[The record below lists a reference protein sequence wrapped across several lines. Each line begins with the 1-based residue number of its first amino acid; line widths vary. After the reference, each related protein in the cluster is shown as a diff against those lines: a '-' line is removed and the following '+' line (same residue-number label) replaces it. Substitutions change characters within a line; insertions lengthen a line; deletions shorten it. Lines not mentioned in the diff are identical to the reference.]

1 MIWKIF
7 LEEREK
13 EKSILCIEQR
23 GRERNLIGEDKEYLA
38 RKIKIGNLEIC
49 GEFSLEKSVEIAF
62 SDRIIL
68 LLLLLLLF
76 RWLVGDGQRDR
87 YNGGKKNG
95 SLSR

>member
-49 GEFSLEKSVEIAF
+49 GEFLLEKSVEIA
-62 SDRIIL
+62 SSNRIIIIIIIS
-68 LLLLLLLF
+68 
-76 RWLVGDGQRDR
+76 LVGWRWPARSIQWGE
-87 YNGGKKNG
+87 KK
-95 SLSR
+95 RVTF

>member
-1 MIWKIF
+1 MENIF
-7 LEEREK
+7 GRERKRE
-13 EKSILCIEQR
+13 IDIVEQR
-23 GRERNLIGEDKEYLA
+23 GRERNLIREDREYLA

-49 GEFSLEKSVEIAF
+49 GEFSLEKSVEIAS
-62 SDRIIL
+62 SDRII
-68 LLLLLLLF
+68 LLLLLF

>member
-49 GEFSLEKSVEIAF
+49 GEFSLEKSVEIAS
-62 SDRIIL
+62 SDRII
-68 LLLLLLLF
+68 LLLLLF

>member
-7 LEEREK
+7 LEERER
-13 EKSILCIEQR
+13 EKSILYVEQR
-23 GRERNLIGEDKEYLA
+23 GRERNLIREDREYLA

-49 GEFSLEKSVEIAF
+49 GEFSLEKSVEIAS
-62 SDRIIL
+62 SDRII
-68 LLLLLLLF
+68 LLLLLF

>member
-49 GEFSLEKSVEIAF
+49 GEFSLEKSVEIAS
-62 SDRIIL
+62 SDRII
-68 LLLLLLLF
+68 LLLLLF

-87 YNGGKKNG
+87 YNRGKKNG

>member
-49 GEFSLEKSVEIAF
+49 GEFSLEKSVEIAS
-62 SDRIIL
+62 SDHII
-68 LLLLLLLF
+68 LLLLLF

>member
-23 GRERNLIGEDKEYLA
+23 GRERNLIGENKEYLA

-49 GEFSLEKSVEIAF
+49 GEFSLEKSVEIAS
-62 SDRIIL
+62 SDRII
-68 LLLLLLLF
+68 LLLLLF

>member
-68 LLLLLLLF
+68 LLF